1 MPGEGLVVTVL
12 FLAVFLVLGGMAT
25 YSQDPVMIDLV
36 KSFGQIIGTIA
47 AFWFATR
54 GQTSGGE

>member
-1 MPGEGLVVTVL
+1 MAKEGLIVTTM
-12 FLAVFLVLGGMAT
+12 FLAVFLTLGGMAT
-25 YSQDPVMIDLV
+25 YSKDPVMIDMV

-54 GQTSGGE
+54 GQTTGG